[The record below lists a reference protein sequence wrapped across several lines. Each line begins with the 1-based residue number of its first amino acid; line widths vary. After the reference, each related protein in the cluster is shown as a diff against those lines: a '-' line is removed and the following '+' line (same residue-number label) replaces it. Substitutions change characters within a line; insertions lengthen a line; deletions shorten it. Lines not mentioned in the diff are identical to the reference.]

1 MLSYTVGYQ
10 LSRRKSQGEMHM
22 LYMYHEKTL
31 AIADFQRPNSRKKVP
46 NYISIRVFCSNNI
59 RVFSKSLCTLQ
70 IIMDFLESTCIKKLL
85 PI

>member
-31 AIADFQRPNSRKKVP
+31 AIADFQRPNSRKKVTK
-46 NYISIRVFCSNNI
+46 YTSIH
-59 RVFSKSLCTLQ
+59 VFSLAITRKYSLRGYILGVLTHTTAW
-70 IIMDFLESTCIKKLL
+70 DKLWGGDTF
-85 PI
+85 